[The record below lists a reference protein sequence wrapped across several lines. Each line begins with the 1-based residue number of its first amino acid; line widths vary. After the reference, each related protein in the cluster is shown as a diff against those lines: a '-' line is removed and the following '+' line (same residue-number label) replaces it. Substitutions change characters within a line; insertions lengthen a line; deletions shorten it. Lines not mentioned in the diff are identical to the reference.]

1 MLQRIC
7 LILAILAGLGIIA
20 VTQFKVRPHIQGII
34 DERETNKKNWKTQET
49 RANKLD
55 KDLAATRNT
64 LEETKTKL
72 TETEGQ
78 RAAARSQFAAE
89 QKRANDLSQKLEKNS
104 QDLKLAQQELS
115 AWTGTGLTPDKVAA
129 MKSDNEKLLKAQEAL
144 TEENKIVVAQ
154 LIRTKELLDSVTNP
168 NSEGPR
174 LPAGTRGKVL
184 VVDPKWDFVV
194 VNLGEKDLMVPE
206 GVLMVQRNGKLI
218 GKVRITEVRSD
229 RSIANVIPGWKLDE
243 PMEGDMVFY

>member
-1 MLQRIC
+1 LQRIC
-7 LILAILAGLGIIA
+7 LILAILAGIGIIA
-20 VTQFKVRPHIQGII
+20 VTEFKVRPHIQGII

-55 KDLAATRNT
+55 KDLATTRNT

-72 TETEGQ
+72 TEAEGQ
-78 RAAARSQFAAE
+78 REAARAQFAAE
-89 QKRANDLSQKLEKNS
+89 QKRANGLSQQLDKKS
-104 QDLKLAQQELS
+104 QDLKTALQDLA

-129 MKSDNEKLLKAQEAL
+129 LKTDNEKLLKAQEAL
-144 TEENKIVVAQ
+144 DAENKIVVAE
-154 LIRTKELLDSVTNP
+154 LKKTKDLLYSVTNP
-168 NSEGPR
+168 NSDGPV
-174 LPAGTRGKVL
+174 LPVGTKGKVL